1 MGCLRSGAS
10 AVQYRK
16 RQTATIANHPE
27 EIVTYFVGLDVSL
40 EETAICVVD
49 NAGEILREGKAE
61 TEPEAI
67 SSWLKAVDVAIE
79 RLGLEARPLS
89 PWLSQSLQG
98 DGLPAGGI
106 ETWRMKGATAAMAV
120 KTDRNDARAIAQAI
134 RVGWF
139 TAVHVKSAE
148 SQELRLLLTNRKTLL
163 TGRVMLENEIRGTL
177 KAFGLKVGRVP
188 VATFEARVI
197 ELTADQP
204 RLQAMVRPMLAA
216 RLALRLQ
223 FEALHVMVLK
233 AVKSHA
239 VCRRLLTVPGVGA
252 VTALTFATAIDDP
265 ARFARSRDVGPYLG
279 LTPRKYASGEIDRN
293 GAISKS
299 GDRLAREALF
309 LAAHSLLT
317 RVTRWSALKA
327 WGTALAKRRGLRR
340 APVAFARKLAVIMHR
355 MWAGDSEFHWS
366 RDEIV
371 ASAAM

>member
-1 MGCLRSGAS
+1 M
-10 AVQYRK
+10 
-16 RQTATIANHPE
+16 
-27 EIVTYFVGLDVSL
+27 TYFVGLDVSL

-79 RLGLEARPLS
+79 RLGLEAGPLS
-89 PWLSQSLQG
+89 PWLSQSLQAA
-98 DGLPAGGI
+98 GLPAVCI
-106 ETWRMKGATAAMAV
+106 ETRRMKGATAAMAV
-120 KTDRNDARAIAQAI
+120 KTDRNDARAIAQAM

-265 ARFARSRDVGPYLG
+265 ARFARSRDVGPHLG

-327 WGTALAKRRGLRR
+327 WGTAIAKRRGLRR
-340 APVAFARKLAVIMHR
+340 TTVAVARKLAVIMHR